1 MNGFKRTAVSTVY
14 RPANDERVPTLT
26 EFAIERPVIIVP
38 GIMGSDL
45 WTKSSSGHP
54 DLQVWPPF
62 AAPRGFPELAPL
74 ELLDSVVP
82 KIAISGMTFHAIYGA
97 SSGCTAEVWV
107 QGGDDI

>member
-1 MNGFKRTAVSTVY
+1 MWFATIYGIGLVNRFKRTAVSTVY

-26 EFAIERPVIIVP
+26 EFAIKRPIVVIP

-45 WTKSSSGHP
+45 WTKNSSGHA

-74 ELLDSVVP
+74 ELLDLAAP
-82 KIAISGMTFHAIYGA
+82 KDRNIGN
-97 SSGCTAEVWV
+97 
-107 QGGDDI
+107 DIPRDLRGV